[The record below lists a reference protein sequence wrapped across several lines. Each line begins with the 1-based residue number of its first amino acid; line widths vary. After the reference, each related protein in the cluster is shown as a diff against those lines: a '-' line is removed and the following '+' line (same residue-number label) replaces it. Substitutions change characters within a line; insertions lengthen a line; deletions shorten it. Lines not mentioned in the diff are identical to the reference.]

1 MSNQKEDSKP
11 ITDNNT
17 TQNSNTI
24 INSNSTYENFNV
36 LLTKKSLIDFTQKT
50 IFQIDTNKQIIK
62 IFLNKSQSTRKIDLN
77 SNILLQRQIY
87 LFNKKSEEFV
97 LCNKQNY
104 QNKSKKKIANM
115 TAEEAILRKLLL
127 EMFENQQNLFIVSK
141 EIAPNDYEENF
152 KYVYDDFERRTIKEK
167 KEEERLKNK
176 DNKDALKSFTDFNK
190 EDPVLK
196 NEIKTLFESKYD
208 FEDNLYFRIIIHD
221 VIPQKPNPPNEIKKY
236 IQYVNNMNEEI
247 KKFIEKQN
255 FTEAETWCNACISAV
270 FSMKKDLKKIFND
283 KKNQNIK
290 KKIYEKM
297 KKIFLNKT
305 YVIEKKNTNN
315 KIKDYNDN
323 IKLIT
328 GEYYKIFPNEY
339 DQDYLKITGRL
350 CNYYMNIKNWDEAK
364 KCIDN
369 INNNCKGLENC
380 ENLVKDLT
388 EKLNKTQTKVTGKT
402 KQRYEEFFK
411 KNKYTLGF
419 NLGEEEWERS
429 VNQEELNDFL
439 EKESEKIDKL
449 FKYFD

>member
-1 MSNQKEDSKP
+1 ML
-11 ITDNNT
+11 
-17 TQNSNTI
+17 NSNSSEKNASQ
-24 INSNSTYENFNV
+24 NSNSTFENFNI

-50 IFQIDTNKQIIK
+50 IFQIDNNKQIEK
-62 IFLNKSQSTRKIDLN
+62 IFINKSQSTRKIDLN

-87 LFNKKSEEFV
+87 LFNKKTEEFV

-115 TAEEAILRKLLL
+115 TSEEAILRKLLL

-141 EIAPNDYEENF
+141 EIAPNDFRDNF
-152 KYVYDDFERRTIKEK
+152 KSVFDDFERRTIKEK

-176 DNKDALKSFTDFNK
+176 DNKDALKSFTEYNK

-196 NEIKTLFESKYD
+196 NEIKTLFESKFD

-221 VIPQKPNPPNEIKKY
+221 VIPQKPNPPNEIKKF

-255 FTEAETWCNACISAV
+255 FTEAETWCNACISAI

-283 KKNQNIK
+283 KKNASIK

-297 KKIFLNKT
+297 KKVFLNKT
-305 YVIEKKNTNN
+305 YVVEKKNTNN

-328 GEYYKIFPNEY
+328 GEYYKIYPNEF

-350 CNYYMNIKNWDEAK
+350 CNYYMNIKNWEEAK
-364 KCIDN
+364 KCIDE
-369 INNNCKGLENC
+369 INKNCKGLENY

-388 EKLNKTQTKVTGKT
+388 EKLNRIQTKVTGKT
-402 KQRYEEFFK
+402 KQRYEEFFR

-419 NLGEEEWERS
+419 NLGEDDWERS
-429 VNQEELNDFL
+429 VNQDELNIFL
-439 EKESEKIDKL
+439 EKESEKINKL
-449 FKYFD
+449 LKYFD

>member
-1 MSNQKEDSKP
+1 ML
-11 ITDNNT
+11 
-17 TQNSNTI
+17 NSNSSEKNASQ
-24 INSNSTYENFNV
+24 NSNSTFENFNI

-50 IFQIDTNKQIIK
+50 IFQIDNNKQIEK
-62 IFLNKSQSTRKIDLN
+62 IFINKSQSTRKIDLN

-87 LFNKKSEEFV
+87 LFNKKTEEFV

-115 TAEEAILRKLLL
+115 TSEEAILRKLLL

-141 EIAPNDYEENF
+141 EIAPNDFRDNF
-152 KYVYDDFERRTIKEK
+152 KSVFDDFERRTIKEK

-176 DNKDALKSFTDFNK
+176 DNKDALKSFTEYNK

-196 NEIKTLFESKYD
+196 NEIKTLFESKFD

-221 VIPQKPNPPNEIKKY
+221 VIPQKPNPPNEIKKF

-255 FTEAETWCNACISAV
+255 FTEAETWCNACISAI

-283 KKNQNIK
+283 KKNASIK

-297 KKIFLNKT
+297 KKVFLNKT
-305 YVIEKKNTNN
+305 YVVEKKNTNN

-328 GEYYKIFPNEY
+328 GEYYKIYPNEF

-350 CNYYMNIKNWDEAK
+350 CNYYMNIKNWEEAK
-364 KCIDN
+364 KCIDE
-369 INNNCKGLENC
+369 INKNCKGLENY

-388 EKLNKTQTKVTGKT
+388 EKLNRIQTKVTGKT
-402 KQRYEEFFK
+402 KQKYEEFFR

-419 NLGEEEWERS
+419 NLGEDDWERS
-429 VNQEELNDFL
+429 VNQDELNIFL
-439 EKESEKIDKL
+439 EKESEKINKL
-449 FKYFD
+449 LKYFD